1 MYYRIKHSLDLKIV
15 GQSSQ
20 IQDANFPINDCDNN
34 PRFIDNLEFKRVDF
48 EPITSIG
55 ILHKKAK
62 LTDLVSTVPAGFTRK
77 LLISSAL
84 KELFEKLDNGYFQY
98 FKCKVVS
105 KDVVYEYWIVNPV
118 ASVFENVD
126 FLQSDIFT
134 RKPKPEGG
142 GTYLEQVKV
151 NTLGEFNTYLTA
163 QGRDSWRTSIDHV
176 YFKTETTDNVF
187 ALANVEGGVGYYVS
201 ETFKTAV
208 EQQGFTGIEFAPSTL
223 NMVEWLHN
231 ERKKH
236 YN

>member
-20 IQDANFPINDCDNN
+20 IQDAELPMGWDNN
-34 PRFIDNLEFKRVDF
+34 PKFIEHIEFKKVDF
-48 EPITSIG
+48 EPLTSTG

-62 LTDLVSTVPAGFTRK
+62 LTDLISTVPAGFTRK
-77 LLISSAL
+77 LLISPAL
-84 KELFEKLDNGYFQY
+84 KVLFEEFDKGFFQY
-98 FKCKVVS
+98 FKCNIRS
-105 KDVVYEYWIVNPV
+105 KEVAYEYWIVNPV
-118 ASVFENVD
+118 VSVFENVD
-126 FLQSDIFT
+126 FLQSNVST

-142 GTYLEQVKV
+142 GTYLEPVKV

-176 YFKTETTDNVF
+176 YFKTETTDDVF

-201 ETFKTAV
+201 ERFKTAV